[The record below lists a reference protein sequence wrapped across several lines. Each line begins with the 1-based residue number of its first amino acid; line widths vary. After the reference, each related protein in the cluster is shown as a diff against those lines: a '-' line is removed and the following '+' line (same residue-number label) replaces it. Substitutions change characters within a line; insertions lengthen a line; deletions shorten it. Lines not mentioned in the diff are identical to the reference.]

1 MFLLTIW
8 GEWGIMKKNPD
19 RDRIRK
25 ESTMNFYQS
34 LFMFFL
40 LGFGIRLLYIRL
52 NKGWLITLGMA
63 VITAIAWLWFTDK
76 YSYGNEG
83 EAMYGLICTMLLEFL
98 LTGMVISLLS
108 QVCFAAGFPVLSSPR
123 RDSDQGGKVRP
134 SPGPVR
140 YRQSDLP
147 RSPVRSSSGPA
158 RREFLPH

>member
-8 GEWGIMKKNPD
+8 GDWGIMKKNPD

-63 VITAIAWLWFTDK
+63 VITAIAWLWFTDE

-83 EAMYGLICTMLLEFL
+83 EAMYGLICTMLL
-98 LTGMVISLLS
+98 
-108 QVCFAAGFPVLSSPR
+108 AGAVLGEIVVQLIRYHKKRKSTIKPTE
-123 RDSDQGGKVRP
+123 KP
-134 SPGPVR
+134 SKG
-140 YRQSDLP
+140 
-147 RSPVRSSSGPA
+147 
-158 RREFLPH
+158 ETT